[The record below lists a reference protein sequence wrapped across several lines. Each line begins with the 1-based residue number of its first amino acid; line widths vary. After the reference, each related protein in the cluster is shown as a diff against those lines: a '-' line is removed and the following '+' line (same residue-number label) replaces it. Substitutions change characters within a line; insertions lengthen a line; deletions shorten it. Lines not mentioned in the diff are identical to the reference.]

1 MRIAKRIIAAAMCA
15 AVLAGSLIG
24 CHKKGATVA
33 ELKSGDKTYSVSS
46 GVYMMALI
54 VADSEGR
61 SKVNEQ
67 LKSDSKSTSDVD
79 YAKQTIDKTPFYD
92 WVNDRADTL
101 INEYL
106 YIDSE
111 YNKAKLSMTDDETKK
126 METYLSYQWS
136 LSYQYICEPNGV
148 SKDSYLQYQKVAVYE
163 RNALFK
169 SIYGEGG
176 SKEVDN
182 ETVLKSLTDNFVIA
196 NTIKVSTVDKSSKA
210 LPDEEIEKYKTQLQG
225 YADRLNKGE
234 SFDTIYVEYNGKDDS
249 KDSSDTADDET
260 AKPLDKRATLYGS
273 DKTNSSSDN
282 FSDVSGAEVG
292 NATVVSGENYLLLVN
307 RKDILADPYYVDN
320 YSDEALYILKND
332 EFSDDVTAAAKKL
345 DIKRSS
351 YERNYLKPKKIDYST
366 YQNYYQSLQSRYANQ
381 AAGTASAD

>member
-1 MRIAKRIIAAAMCA
+1 
-15 AVLAGSLIG
+15 
-24 CHKKGATVA
+24 
-33 ELKSGDKTYSVSS
+33 
-46 GVYMMALI
+46 MMALI

-148 SKDSYLQYQKVAVYE
+148 SKDSYLQYQKVAVYK

-182 ETVLKSLTDNFVIA
+182 ETVLKFVIA

-249 KDSSDTADDET
+249 KDSSGTADDET

-307 RKDILADPYYVDN
+307 RKD
-320 YSDEALYILKND
+320 
-332 EFSDDVTAAAKKL
+332 
-345 DIKRSS
+345 
-351 YERNYLKPKKIDYST
+351 
-366 YQNYYQSLQSRYANQ
+366 QNYYQSLQSRYANQ
-381 AAGTASAD
+381 AASTASAD